1 MLSGMIKG
9 ALQYESLIAEM
20 PEFEA
25 LGGGAA
31 GERRRN
37 FVLAYVAD
45 PRRNATRAYM
55 SVYGVENYESAKAN
69 ASKLLSKSNV
79 SAAVNALQGMI
90 RETALPRILDKLEAI
105 IHTELRDVMSW
116 SRDGQAKLIPSKDLP
131 PAASAALAMIQEVR
145 EEKQPRL
152 PGIDDPADAAISLIR
167 KSVKLHDP
175 LKAMEIYAKLAGI
188 GAAERIEIAGVN
200 ENVREAWARLSGP
213 AQAEG
218 GDCD

>member
-1 MLSGMIKG
+1 MSI
-9 ALQYESLIAEM
+9 YESLIADL
-20 PEFEA
+20 PELA
-25 LGGGAA
+25 SL
-31 GERRRN
+31 GERRRA

-55 SVYGVENYESAKAN
+55 SVYADVTDRAGAAA
-69 ASKLLSKSNV
+69 ASRLLRDVKIL
-79 SAAVNALQGMI
+79 AAVNALQAMI
-90 RETALPRILDKLEAI
+90 RETALPRILNKLEAI

-116 SRDGQAKLIPSKDLP
+116 TREGQAKLIPSKELA

-152 PGIDDPADAAISLIR
+152 PGIDGPADAAISLIR

-188 GAAERIEIAGVN
+188 GGAERIEVTGLGESVQ
-200 ENVREAWARLSGP
+200 EAWARLN
-213 AQAEG
+213 AQAEEASG
-218 GDCD
+218 